1 MDTSH
6 ENREQVSRAH
16 LPRVFL
22 KVHCVA
28 SVGRN
33 PHLFSDWVCESAVG
47 DAAVGDIVRHEATRV
62 RILPLAQAEITH
74 ADPGRQSGPRTSDEE

>member
-47 DAAVGDIVRHEATRV
+47 DAAVGDIVRHEAARGSDSSTRPSGNNSCRSWPSV
-62 RILPLAQAEITH
+62 R
-74 ADPGRQSGPRTSDEE
+74 SSDAG